1 MNRRTFILLF
11 AFLAF
16 CTSSWAGAVLEG
28 EPEGGQTNRKK
39 IGLVL
44 GGGGAMGAAEVGV
57 LKVIEEVGLP
67 IDYIAGSSVGSI
79 IGGLYAVGYRSAQL
93 DTLFRTQEWLSL
105 LTDRNDSLKNNIF
118 EEKDGTYYVFG
129 FPISSSKNKKK
140 TNETSK
146 FGALKGDKI
155 TDYLHRWI
163 VDSPSGYFRSSS
175 SVTSGSAL
183 QISDSTDFSRLPIP
197 FRCVAFDAKKMKEVV
212 FTHGSISTCMRASM
226 AIPGAFKPVAMG
238 EQMLYDGGCINNLP
252 VDVVRAMGADIV
264 IAIDLN
270 QTEHED
276 RDISLEELFGI
287 TGILDWLVSRP
298 DWKRYNAN
306 RKDADLLINPPLD
319 GYDVLS
325 FSTTKVAEMLK
336 IGESTGRK
344 FRSQLLE
351 IKKRVME

>member
-1 MNRRTFILLF
+1 MKHRLFILLM
-11 AFLAF
+11 AVISMSTA
-16 CTSSWAGAVLEG
+16 SWAESDS
-28 EPEGGQTNRKK
+28 GQTGRKK
-39 IGLVL
+39 VGLVL

-67 IDYIAGSSVGSI
+67 IDYIAGTSIGSI
-79 IGGLYAVGYRSAQL
+79 IGGLYSVGYRSAQL
-93 DTLFRTQEWLSL
+93 DTLFSTQEWLSL
-105 LTDRNDSLKNNIF
+105 LTDRDESLKNDIF

-129 FPISSSKNKKK
+129 FPISSSKKS
-140 TNETSK
+140 NEPGK
-146 FGALKGDKI
+146 FGALKGDRI
-155 TDYLHRWI
+155 TDYLHQWL
-163 VDSPSGYFRSSS
+163 VDSPSGYFHSSS
-175 SVTSGSAL
+175 TDTLESAL
-183 QISDSTDFSRLPIP
+183 QVSDSTDFSRLPIP
-197 FRCVAFDAKKMKEVV
+197 FRCVAFDAKTMKEVV

-226 AIPGAFKPVAMG
+226 AIPGAFKPVEMG

-270 QTEHED
+270 QTQHED
-276 RDISLEELFGI
+276 RDISLEEMFGI

-306 RKDADLLINPPLD
+306 REAADLLINPPLD

-325 FSTTKVAEMLK
+325 FSKAKVAEMLK

-351 IKKRVME
+351 IKKQVME

>member
-1 MNRRTFILLF
+1 MKHRLFILLM
-11 AFLAF
+11 AVISMSTA
-16 CTSSWAGAVLEG
+16 SWAES
-28 EPEGGQTNRKK
+28 ESGQTGRKTV
-39 IGLVL
+39 GLVL

-67 IDYIAGSSVGSI
+67 IDYIAGTSIGSI
-79 IGGLYAVGYRSAQL
+79 IGGLYSVGYRSAQL
-93 DTLFRTQEWLSL
+93 DTLFSTQEWLSL
-105 LTDRNDSLKNNIF
+105 LTDRDESLKNDIF

-129 FPISSSKNKKK
+129 FPISSSKKS
-140 TNETSK
+140 NEPGK
-146 FGALKGDKI
+146 FGALKGDRI
-155 TDYLHRWI
+155 TDYLHRWL

-175 SVTSGSAL
+175 TDTLESAL
-183 QISDSTDFSRLPIP
+183 QVSDSTDFSRLPIP
-197 FRCVAFDAKKMKEVV
+197 FRCVAFDAKTMKEVV

-226 AIPGAFKPVAMG
+226 VIPGAFKPVEMG

-270 QTEHED
+270 QTQHED
-276 RDISLEELFGI
+276 RDISLEEMFGI

-306 RKDADLLINPPLD
+306 REAADLLINPPLE

-325 FSTTKVAEMLK
+325 FSKAKVAEMLK

-344 FRSQLLE
+344 FQSQLLE
-351 IKKRVME
+351 IKKQVME

>member
-1 MNRRTFILLF
+1 MKPRSFILLL
-11 AFLAF
+11 AFFVF
-16 CTSSWAGAVLEG
+16 CTSAWADPGDMQNAK
-28 EPEGGQTNRKK
+28 RKK
-39 IGLVL
+39 VGLVL

-67 IDYIAGSSVGSI
+67 IDYIAGTSIGSI
-79 IGGLYAVGYRSAQL
+79 ISGLYAVGYRSAQL

-105 LTDRNDSLKNNIF
+105 LTDREDSLKNSIF

-129 FPISSSKNKKK
+129 FPISSSKKK
-140 TNETSK
+140 TNEPGK
-146 FGALKGDKI
+146 FGALKGDRI
-155 TDYLHRWI
+155 TDYLHRWL
-163 VDSPSGYFRSSS
+163 VNSPSGYFRSSS
-175 SVTSGSAL
+175 KGASGSAL
-183 QISDSTDFSRLPIP
+183 HVSDSTDFSRLPIP

-226 AIPGAFKPVAMG
+226 AIPGAFKPVRMG

-270 QTEHED
+270 QTQHEN
-276 RDISLEELFGI
+276 RDISLEEMFGI

-306 RKDADLLINPPLD
+306 REAADLLINPPLE

-325 FSTTKVAEMLK
+325 FSKAKVAEMLK